1 MHSQLIKLIRRM
13 IDSGY
18 SDEDIV
24 ERIRCSPEAV
34 DAVKKLIVLEAER
47 SKIDKNYNWDNE

>member
-1 MHSQLIKLIRRM
+1 M

-47 SKIDKNYNWDNE
+47 SKIDEDYNWDNE

>member
-47 SKIDKNYNWDNE
+47 SKIDEDYNWDNE